1 MLFSLS
7 RGQYA
12 PAWLGRLSRRGV
24 PHSALAISA
33 FGMIVAILLALFAPK
48 NAFLLLYGTAVA
60 GMFFVWIVILLTH
73 LRFRQSISVQTQQGL
88 PLRLR
93 AHPLPT
99 LASIAAIGAIAV
111 STFWVD
117 GLRYTLL
124 TFAPFLLVMSV
135 LYLKTRNQLNAK
147 AE

>member
-1 MLFSLS
+1 M
-7 RGQYA
+7 
-12 PAWLGRLSRRGV
+12 V
-24 PHSALAISA
+24 
-33 FGMIVAILLALFAPK
+33 VAILLALFAPK

-73 LRFRQSISVQTQQGL
+73 LRFRQSISVETQQGL

-111 STFWVD
+111 STLWVD

-124 TFAPFLLVMSV
+124 TFAPFLLLMSV
-135 LYLKTRNQLNAK
+135 LYLNTRNQLNPK